1 MTIEDIMAE
10 ADSAIDSEEGK
21 EPEEEQQE
29 TPESLLAQ
37 ADKEIEKEKKVL
49 VPGADMMGGI
59 GVPMQEEQIQEAPEA
74 PKEAE
79 AKQPEDA
86 VDILLQMTQG
96 QTPDQYDE
104 KVFQWRDTLTPQQF
118 AKLSKT
124 DEAFPLTDTQERAAY
139 DYMRKNEDPFKIPR
153 SFDDWYGIAE
163 YTAGMVPMVAEP
175 VKESVVGFVKG
186 GYKFGKGLVDYATAE
201 NFAWKDAYETLP
213 DDAKER
219 VREQLGS
226 IPGGFFNPK
235 ALPDAEISKIVFSE
249 LPQQEQK
256 KFEEQS
262 AAGTEAGRTAMFSA
276 LEPLVGLPIS
286 MAETATKVATGG
298 ISAWDRVTEAT
309 GIRSYEDSFEN
320 WRNRRLFDGSMQ
332 RWNAERPTSYAKFLE
347 IASPAMVSIAKLD
360 GPTVEDYMREEG
372 LTREQAELARDYDVE
387 QRVLASIDQ
396 VQEERIPDIDE
407 DIRTFGEFA
416 LPAGFGLD
424 QFGYAM
430 NLMRVGSWMTP
441 KLYAK
446 LRLAGKT
453 PEEINEYYTART
465 NAAKEAAKKQLERR
479 SQPTA
484 TGTVA
489 GKAADQIERIQ
500 AAMDQS
506 AFWKRIRQASP
517 YVAGA
522 AVGYGVTED
531 PLAFL
536 YGSVGGRLATSFP
549 RFISDWDEAR
559 RISAGGRQGTFAT
572 LAEVRQDRANA
583 RRGKPFDPEA
593 KPEIKLK
600 GSVSERIQDYGGE
613 KIDNI
618 LGNIG
623 DYVRIGV
630 EPTLIGIG
638 VGAINSS
645 DDEELAATIGNGL
658 VFSLGGRGIQ
668 QIRNKVFGGY
678 DPVIEGRKLRQDMVD
693 LQKLYRDATPETRK
707 QIDRLSD
714 WNTVVAAKERDVA
727 AAQKRL
733 QEAQANAEKVA
744 GGDPT
749 RFRTPQDTIAETA
762 AAAEKVVAAR
772 KSLELRQ
779 ATLDRVQRANV
790 QTRNEYS
797 RQWLRNLAR
806 VNMLG
811 NGTLRE
817 GMNNVGINVLSS
829 AEIYKMM
836 RRNPEN
842 ASISNEAL
850 WMSATQSG
858 FYSSPDGTT
867 VFKPG
872 SPLNQQGG
880 KVVFDSKRPSV
891 VVNAD
896 YIRQTAGQTGQL
908 PIFALNHEFG
918 HHLKNVPEYAE
929 LIKDSESMLFA
940 QEVKD
945 LSGNT
950 VAVTPGQY
958 TQENLVDMYWNR
970 YLAGY
975 TRAEKMEFAQMNGL
989 LDETTGQLKPE
1000 ETASYMR
1007 NEIMADLTAETVSRF
1022 VDPQKDGA
1030 VKDIYDRALLKFRT
1044 KRLAKLV
1051 DKLRSL
1057 GGTGDVITDN
1067 TGAELSPDVMQ
1078 TATDALKAYD
1088 ALKNQVSPAVPQA
1101 ERPKIS
1107 RAQMMS
1113 NRSLQA
1119 RYGSD
1124 SPLFSTTVKAQVFD
1138 ANGKPVGA
1146 SIPIDM
1152 KDPALS
1158 EGVWERTETGV
1169 KQIGGYGRL
1178 SRQIDLAGVPIGS
1191 RIVISNQIE
1200 YQPDGVTPIV
1210 LNPKQAKKRGKD
1222 RFQIIRSVL
1231 DSTPDYGAPNRFQP
1245 VSPGSDTYRGTFT
1258 PLQMKA
1264 LMDIP
1269 ESVVPKSIKQKVI
1282 AINSALARN
1291 DGTRMIVDYAA
1302 VMTDSGK
1309 YQAFSPKIYDV
1320 VPIGMMFSKDG
1331 NFLATT
1337 ISVTRLF
1344 DKLNA
1349 WSERMPARL
1358 DFWNG
1363 SKDRFW
1369 DDFSKK
1375 YLANWQKGA
1384 EGSGYNKKGEPVEGS
1399 IPLDAD
1405 AEIAKQKANIFNDF
1419 LNLFDNA
1426 TEGLNPDRTT
1436 TPRRKGDPRDKDI
1449 DRTIMSMRIDHI
1461 AEIIENPMG
1470 KLPII
1475 YGYAKQNYLPKP
1487 KVKEPISEPL
1497 DLDLNYRYF
1506 RGVSREDLK
1515 KINKSG
1521 KLIPSSDL
1529 IPFDNEVL
1537 EYAFGDEYSR
1547 MSEDQIDSAIKDVI
1561 PWYNGSMSSVKNGVN
1576 LTTDFENAKGY
1587 GDFVI
1592 ATNGDNADI
1601 ADVSDAHAFARN
1613 AKDVDV
1619 SAIYDVKK
1627 RKWIKFPENLGTD
1640 IRYLPRKKIEGEEM
1654 PFKGKIVTQNR
1665 DPVLQQAAQRLI
1677 RGEISTDEYQ
1687 ALVRERSPYE
1697 DLPDVPEPQSVDQ
1710 IKVTMGAKG
1719 AEGEQP
1725 SERSKKV
1732 GVAKQSGLKQGD
1744 LTESRIDIRAY
1755 LDKGEHVNVLH
1766 QPTSKEVGGSAAKVI
1781 SYEPTIHLK
1790 DVKFM
1795 VNPTTSLE
1803 IAAGRSKSTIARIN
1817 GKWQDTAPE
1826 TAFELAN
1833 EKFNDPEWVQLG
1845 MNPTRQSNF
1854 YIRSTGEPVKSAD
1867 EIIQIGKF
1875 VLAKNAKK
1883 VTPEEMPE
1891 RTMTDYGMRFLPRPK
1906 KADEGERKTP
1916 VLSDVEPPVRFV
1928 GPQGT
1933 ALEGV
1938 TLQYEPE
1945 AKTLAG
1951 ISFLP
1956 RPKTDRYKFAFTVAS
1971 DRIKLV
1977 DDLVKAKDWQG
1988 IRDLNQATIRH
1999 AMSDLRGVNYTI
2011 KDVLGAFENGRE
2023 VSAIVEVN
2031 TPDPEMVAEVRKRM
2045 VALGELWKQTEV
2057 LEEKVGMGD
2066 EDLFGTIDN
2075 DGFLHIGKYELDF
2088 DKLTSRMV
2096 EKARL
2101 AAGIQSMT
2109 IDGNSVIFYD
2119 TDNIG
2124 RGFAERVGAFAKS
2137 VAEQGGVLRGSST
2150 DNAAVRSYRDP
2161 ESVKAGSLYYNDDP
2175 VQLFGAG
2182 QLPDRLRSPV
2192 YRVVSE
2198 LLGRPLPPPKGGK
2211 RSYFTKED
2219 VTPKQV
2225 KLQTAIG
2232 NIQDRVV
2239 LNDRKNKDVVK
2250 AYEELNAELIKQY
2263 DALVAAGM
2271 RFEALNDYEAY
2282 SKTYPNSAAVIKDI
2296 RNNNQLMFL
2305 KTNPQTFGPLK
2316 NGKPMDFSFHPLL
2329 QNSGRKDSVGNELNY
2344 NDILR
2349 VVHDAIA
2356 HGTYAAE
2363 FGPIGEESAWHTHI
2377 RTIDNPWARWALTM
2391 ETRAQNSFVN
2401 YRDARIG
2408 KDKMPLKP
2416 GDDGYVPIPER
2427 DYAEQKFALIPLKY
2441 TLTGDAKVDK
2451 PVKDLMAQIG
2461 EKRAQGSAEKRPDW
2475 MPSKAKE
2482 KEILSKV
2489 PQPAG
2494 DPKTMVADAT
2504 AVMGKPTKADEASSV
2519 PVIVSKEWMKKKAK
2533 KDEDDGDEDDG
2544 DTITVGEAQL
2554 KDVVKY
2560 QLTGLPIVVRPL
2572 PNYAAANNATKVA
2585 KDVLKIAE
2593 RPEQYKEYSDRV
2605 LAAGEK
2611 VRNDPQRFTTLSGYL
2626 EFMRESGA
2634 SGNLLM
2640 PPTQLVELVKNAQSI
2655 LSLWNGGY
2663 HGTKTAPGTIK
2674 AAKEGLDGVNEMK
2687 SLMTENGVN
2696 LGPTPMITALHHLWG
2711 ILSRQLDPLNQEGMW
2726 MRLVSQ
2732 PAVLEQIQR
2741 SIDGEYN
2748 LTREQWKAIV
2758 QRARKDTKGEYAKIG
2773 NNATANANS
2782 FALMLERHNGKWDQL
2797 ASIYRL
2803 DDPVAMTNAFWG
2815 LNVGPTGIKNKVQR
2829 FIGLTFGIHGSV
2841 LDRWRFVSLNLPMA
2855 MKLTGKPI
2863 PESYFKYYGRNKT
2876 IPEDPVGI
2884 YKSYGTVENGNPVYS
2899 TALYTGIDRTIE
2911 GVIAN
2916 SPAIRNF
2923 LGVHATPGG
2932 FHWVDW
2938 NAVKNEAVG
2947 HSSLDLT
2954 KEFLKQKGR
2963 DATVEDFLD
2972 VVQNST
2978 VYTRA
2983 DQDGKILDLVMENG
2997 VFRIRED

>member
-21 EPEEEQQE
+21 EPEEEQQD
-29 TPESLLAQ
+29 TLESLLAQ
-37 ADKEIEKEKKVL
+37 ADAELDKAPDATSRL
-49 VPGADMMGGI
+49 L
-59 GVPMQEEQIQEAPEA
+59 APEPVSELDALQSKA
-74 PKEAE
+74 PTPKPQKEE
-79 AKQPEDA
+79 ATPEDA

-104 KVFQWRDTLTPQQF
+104 KVFQWRDTLTPKQF
-118 AKLSKT
+118 AKLSEQ

-139 DYMRKNEDPFKIPR
+139 DYLRKNEDPFKIPR
-153 SFDDWYGIAE
+153 SFEDWYGIAE
-163 YTAGMVPMVAEP
+163 YTGGMVPMVAEQ
-175 VKESVVGFVKG
+175 VKDSAVGFVKG
-186 GYKFGKGLVDYATAE
+186 GYKFGKGLFDYATAE

-235 ALPDAEISKIVFSE
+235 SLPDAEIGKIVFSE
-249 LPQQEQK
+249 LPQEEQK

-298 ISAWDRVTEAT
+298 TSIWDRITETT
-309 GIRSYEDSFEN
+309 GARSYEDSFEN

-347 IASPAMVSIAKLD
+347 VISPAIVSIAKLD
-360 GPTVEDYMREEG
+360 GPNVEDYMREEG

-396 VQEERIPDIDE
+396 VQEEEIPDIDE
-407 DIRTFGEFA
+407 DIRIFGEFA

-446 LRLAGKT
+446 MRLAGKT
-453 PEEINEYYTART
+453 PEEINQYYTART
-465 NAAKEAAKKQLERR
+465 NAAKESAKKQLERR
-479 SQPTA
+479 SKPTVA
-484 TGTVA
+484 GKVA

-572 LAEVRQDRANA
+572 LAELRQDRANA

-623 DYVRIGV
+623 DYVRMGV

-645 DDEELAATIGNGL
+645 DDEELASMIGNGL
-658 VFSLGGRGIQ
+658 FFSLGGRGVKQIQ
-668 QIRNKVFGGY
+668 NKIFGGY

-693 LQKLYRDATPETRK
+693 LQKLYRDSSPESRK

-714 WNTVVAAKERDVA
+714 WNTVVAAKEREVA

-733 QEAQANAEKVA
+733 QEAQANAEKA
-744 GGDPT
+744 AAGDPT
-749 RFRTPQDTIAETA
+749 RFRTPSDTIAEVGA
-762 AAAEKVVAAR
+762 ASDKVVAA
-772 KSLELRQ
+772 KKALELRQ
-779 ATLDRVQRANV
+779 ATLDRVRRANE

-806 VNMLG
+806 INMLG

-829 AEIYKMM
+829 AEIYKTM

-850 WMSATQSG
+850 WQSATQSG
-858 FYSSPDGTT
+858 FHSSPDGTT

-872 SPLNQQGG
+872 SPLNEQGG
-880 KVVFDSKRPSV
+880 KITFDSKRPSI

-929 LIKDSESMLFA
+929 LIRDSESMLFA

-950 VAVTPGQY
+950 VAVTPGKYSQSD
-958 TQENLVDMYWNR
+958 LVEMYWNR

-975 TRAEKMEFAQMNGL
+975 TKAEKMEFAQMNNL

-1000 ETASYMR
+1000 ETAAYMR
-1007 NEIMADLTAETVSRF
+1007 NEVMADLTAESVSRF
-1022 VDPQKDGA
+1022 IDPQKDGA
-1030 VKDIYDRALLKFRT
+1030 IKDIYDRALLKFRT
-1044 KRLAKLV
+1044 KKLANLV
-1051 DKLRSL
+1051 DKLRRL
-1057 GGTGDVITDN
+1057 GGTGDVISDN

-1107 RAQMMS
+1107 RAQIMRD
-1113 NRSLQA
+1113 RSLLS
-1119 RYGSD
+1119 RYGAD
-1124 SPLFSTTVKAQVFD
+1124 SPLFSTSVKAQVFD
-1138 ANGKPVGA
+1138 ANGKPIGT

-1169 KQIGGYGRL
+1169 RQIGGYGRI
-1178 SRQIDLAGVPIGS
+1178 SRQIDLAGVPVGS
-1191 RIVISNQIE
+1191 RIVISNQIDF
-1200 YQPDGVTPIV
+1200 QPDGVTPVV
-1210 LNPKQAKKRGKD
+1210 LKPKEAKKRGQD
-1222 RFQIIRSVL
+1222 RSQIIRAAL
-1231 DSTPDYGAPNRFQP
+1231 DNTPDYGAPNRFQP
-1245 VSPGSDTYRGTFT
+1245 VAPGSGTYRGTFT
-1258 PLQMKA
+1258 PLQIKA

-1269 ESVVPKSIKQKVI
+1269 ESVVPKSIKDRILAFNQ
-1282 AINSALARN
+1282 ALARN

-1309 YQAFSPKIYDV
+1309 YQAFSPRVYDV

-1349 WSERMPARL
+1349 WSDRMPARL

-1487 KVKEPISEPL
+1487 KGKNTVK
-1497 DLDLNYRYF
+1497 N
-1506 RGVSREDLK
+1506 K
-1515 KINKSG
+1515 KI
-1521 KLIPSSDL
+1521 SDAAAEAISKNL
-1529 IPFDNEVL
+1529 RLGVEQVPFDFKMPEGWTI
-1537 EYAFGDEYSR
+1537 EGDIYIPPKAF
-1547 MSEDQIDSAIKDVI
+1547 
-1561 PWYNGSMSSVKNGVN
+1561 
-1576 LTTDFENAKGY
+1576 DFEGSEISY
-1587 GDFVI
+1587 I
-1592 ATNGDNADI
+1592 
-1601 ADVSDAHAFARN
+1601 
-1613 AKDVDV
+1613 
-1619 SAIYDVKK
+1619 
-1627 RKWIKFPENLGTD
+1627 
-1640 IRYLPRKKIEGEEM
+1640 PRKKIEGDEM
-1654 PFKGKIVTQNR
+1654 PFKVVTQNR
-1665 DPVLQQAAQRLI
+1665 DPELQQAAQRLI
-1677 RGEISTDEYQ
+1677 RGEIDTAEYQ
-1687 ALVRERSPYE
+1687 ALVRETSPYE
-1697 DLPDVPEPQSVDQ
+1697 DLPDVPSPMSVDSMRDAIAGQ
-1710 IKVTMGAKG
+1710 SRKA
-1719 AEGEQP
+1719 
-1725 SERSKKV
+1725 KV
-1732 GVAKQSGLKQGD
+1732 GVVRDVLKQND
-1744 LTESRIDIRAY
+1744 EAESRIDIKAFENF
-1755 LDKGEHVNVLH
+1755 GEYVSTIHK
-1766 QPTSKEVGGSAAKVI
+1766 PTKKEVGGEAASPIAHESTV
-1781 SYEPTIHLK
+1781 HLK
-1790 DVKFM
+1790 NVKFM
-1795 VNPTTSLE
+1795 VNPTQSLE
-1803 IAAGRSKSTIARIN
+1803 IAAGRSKGTIARIK
-1817 GKWQDTAPE
+1817 GKWQDTTPE
-1826 TAFELAN
+1826 GAFELAN

-1867 EIIQIGKF
+1867 EVIQVGKF
-1875 VLAKNAKK
+1875 VLAKNPKK
-1883 VTPEEMPE
+1883 VTPDEMPE
-1891 RTMTDYGMRFLPRPK
+1891 RTMTDYGMQFLPRPK
-1906 KADEGERKTP
+1906 RAEEGERRVP
-1916 VLSDVEPPVRFV
+1916 ALSGVEPPVRFV

-1938 TLQYEPE
+1938 TLEYGPE
-1945 AKTLAG
+1945 AKPLTG

-1977 DDLVKAKDWQG
+1977 DDLIKAENWQG
-1988 IRDLNQATIRH
+1988 IRDLNQATVRH

-2031 TPDPEMVAEVRKRM
+2031 TPDPEMITEVRKRM

-2066 EDLFGTIDN
+2066 QDLLGTIDN
-2075 DGFLHIGKYELDF
+2075 DGFLHITKHELDF

-2101 AAGIQSMT
+2101 AAEIQSMT
-2109 IDGNSVIFYD
+2109 IDGNKVIFYD

-2124 RGFAERVGAFAKS
+2124 TGFAKRVGAFADS
-2137 VAEQGGVLRGSST
+2137 IAEQGGIVRGSST
-2150 DNAAVRSYRDP
+2150 DDAAVRSYRDP

-2175 VQLFGAG
+2175 VRLFGAG

-2198 LLGRPLPPPKGGK
+2198 LLGRPLPPPKDGK

-2232 NIQDRVV
+2232 NTQDRVV

-2250 AYEELNAELIKQY
+2250 AYEELNSELIKQY

-2271 RFEALNDYEAY
+2271 RFDALNDYDAY
-2282 SKTYPNSAAVIKDI
+2282 SKIYPNSSAVIRDI
-2296 RNNNQLMFL
+2296 RNNNQLFFL
-2305 KTNPQTFGPLK
+2305 KTNPQTFGPMK
-2316 NGKPMDFSFHPLL
+2316 DGKPMDFSFHPLL
-2329 QNSGRKDSVGNELNY
+2329 KDSGRTDSSGNKLNY

-2391 ETRAQNSFVN
+2391 ETRGQNSFVN

-2416 GDDGYVPIPER
+2416 GDEGYVPVPDR

-2451 PVKDLMAQIG
+2451 PVKELMAQLG
-2461 EKRAQGSAEKRPDW
+2461 KKRAEGSAEKQPDW
-2475 MPSKAKE
+2475 MPSKAKA

-2533 KDEDDGDEDDG
+2533 KDEDDGDEEDG

-2572 PNYAAANNATKVA
+2572 PNYAAENNATKVA
-2585 KDVLKIAE
+2585 KNVLKIAE

-2605 LAAGEK
+2605 VAAGEK

-2640 PPTQLVELVKNAQSI
+2640 PPTQLVELVKNSQSI
-2655 LSLWNGGY
+2655 LNLWNGGY
-2663 HGTKTAPGTIK
+2663 HGTKTAPGTVK
-2674 AAKEGLDGVNEMK
+2674 AAREGLDGVNEMK

-2732 PAVLEQIQR
+2732 PRVLEQIQR

-2748 LTREQWKAIV
+2748 LTREQWKDIV
-2758 QRARKDTKGEYAKIG
+2758 QKARRDTKGQYDKIG

-2916 SPAIRNF
+2916 SPDIRNF

-2938 NAVKNEAVG
+2938 NTVKNEAVG

>member
-1 MTIEDIMAE
+1 MTIEDVIAGIDAEIDKKNEEQGSVEQPAPPASTMESPAPAVEPPAPDLPAPAPPLSAMAPPVPVANPPEPIAEPPAPIEE
-10 ADSAIDSEEGK
+10 APAPIAKPLDSAATAAT
-21 EPEEEQQE
+21 
-29 TPESLLAQ
+29 TPESVIA
-37 ADKEIEKEKKVL
+37 EIDAEIDSKS
-49 VPGADMMGGI
+49 PGA
-59 GVPMQEEQIQEAPEA
+59 PQTQEA
-74 PKEAE
+74 PKEA
-79 AKQPEDA
+79 PSGDV
-86 VDILLQMTQG
+86 VDILLEMTAG
-96 QTPDQYDE
+96 KSPDQYDDV
-104 KVFQWRDTLTPQQF
+104 VFQVRDTLTPKQF
-118 AKLSKT
+118 AKLAQADDT
-124 DEAFPLTDTQERAAY
+124 FPLLESQQKSAY
-139 DYMRKNEDPFKIPR
+139 DYIRKNEDPFEAPKT
-153 SFDDWYGIAE
+153 FDDWYGIAE
-163 YTAGMVPMVAEP
+163 FAATMVPRVADT
-175 VKESVVGFVKG
+175 VLQSSIGFVKG
-186 GYKFGKGLVDYATAE
+186 GYKFGKGLYDYTTAE

-235 ALPDAEISKIVFSE
+235 ELSDSEISKIVFSE
-249 LPQQEQK
+249 LPQQQRQQFEQ
-256 KFEEQS
+256 QS
-262 AAGTEAGRTAMFSA
+262 QAGTEAGRTAVYSF
-276 LEPLVGLPIS
+276 LDPLVELPYS
-286 MAETATKVATGG
+286 LAETATKVATGG
-298 ISAWDRVTEAT
+298 TSIWDRITEAS
-309 GIRSYEDSFEN
+309 GLRSYEDSYDN
-320 WRNRRLFDGSMQ
+320 WSNRRMFDGAMR
-332 RWNAERPTSYAKFLE
+332 RWKEEKPTGYHKFLE
-347 IASPAMVSIAKLD
+347 TVTPAIVAISKLD

-372 LTREQAELARDYDVE
+372 LSREEAEFARDYDAE
-387 QRVLASIDQ
+387 QRTLASVNQ
-396 VQEERIPDIDE
+396 VAEGIPDLDE
-407 DIRTFGEFA
+407 DIRLFGEFA
-416 LPAGFGLD
+416 LPEGLGID
-424 QFGYAM
+424 QFGYF
-430 NLMRVGSWMTP
+430 NQLYRVGSGLTP

-453 PEEINEYYTART
+453 PDEINQYYTQRT
-465 NAAKEAAKKQLERR
+465 NAAKAASKAEFERR
-479 SQPTA
+479 SKPSTVGKIAEA
-484 TGTVA
+484 T
-489 GKAADQIERIQ
+489 ADQIDRVQ
-500 AAMDQS
+500 AALDQS
-506 AFWKRIRQASP
+506 AFWKRVRQASP
-517 YVAGA
+517 YLAGA

-536 YGSVGGRLATSFP
+536 YGSVGGKLATSFP
-549 RFISDWDEAR
+549 RFISDWDNAR
-559 RISAGGRQGTFAT
+559 VRSAGGRQGTFAT
-572 LAEVRQDRANA
+572 YAEIVQDRANA
-583 RRGKPFDPEA
+583 RRGKSFDPEA

-600 GSVSERIQDYGGE
+600 GTIGERIQDFGGA
-613 KIDNI
+613 KIDSI
-618 LGNIG
+618 LDNVGEYI
-623 DYVRIGV
+623 RMGV
-630 EPTLIGIG
+630 QPTLVGIG

-645 DDEELAATIGNGL
+645 DDEELASIIGNGL
-658 VFSLGGRGIQ
+658 VYSIGGRAFQ
-668 QIRNKVFGGY
+668 QIRNKALGGY
-678 DPVIEGRKLRQDMVD
+678 DPVIGRRRLRQDMMD
-693 LQKLYRDATPETRK
+693 LQKLYRDATPDTQK

-714 WNTVVAAKERDVA
+714 WNTVIAAKEREVA
-727 AAQKRL
+727 MAQKRL
-733 QEAQANAEKVA
+733 QEAEGNAAKVA
-744 GGDPT
+744 AGDPT
-749 RFRTPQDTIAETA
+749 RLRSPADTIEQTA
-762 AAAEKVVAAR
+762 AASEKVVAAK

-779 ATLDRVQRANV
+779 ATLDRVKTANT

-797 RQWLRNLAR
+797 RQWLQNLAR
-806 VNMLG
+806 LNILG

-842 ASISNEAL
+842 ASLSNEQL
-850 WMSATQSG
+850 WETATQSG
-858 FYSSPDGTT
+858 FYNSPDGST

-872 SPLNQQGG
+872 SAMNERGA
-880 KVVFDSKRPSV
+880 KIIFDSKRPSV

-929 LIKDSESMLFA
+929 LIKDAENMLFA

-950 VAVTPGQY
+950 IAVTSGKYSQSD
-958 TQENLVDMYWNR
+958 LVDMYWNR
-970 YLAGY
+970 YLSGY
-975 TRAEKMEFAQMNGL
+975 TKAEKMEFARMNNL
-989 LDETTGQLKPE
+989 VDETTGQLKQE
-1000 ETASYMR
+1000 ETAAYMR
-1007 NEIMADLTAETVSRF
+1007 NEVMADLTAETMSRLI
-1022 VDPQKDGA
+1022 DPQKDGA
-1030 VKDIYDRALLKFRT
+1030 IKDIYDRALLKFRT
-1044 KRLAKLV
+1044 KKLAGLV
-1051 DKLRSL
+1051 DKLRRL

-1078 TATDALKAYD
+1078 AAADAMKAYD
-1088 ALKNQVSPAVPQA
+1088 ALKNQVSPAVPQPD
-1101 ERPKIS
+1101 RPKIS
-1107 RAQMMS
+1107 RAQMMRD
-1113 NRSLQA
+1113 RSLQA

-1124 SPLFSTTVKAQVFD
+1124 SPLFSTSVKAQVFD
-1138 ANGKPVGA
+1138 ANGNPVGT

-1178 SRQIDLAGVPIGS
+1178 SRQIDLAGVPVGS
-1191 RIVISNQIE
+1191 RIVISNQLD

-1210 LNPKQAKKRGKD
+1210 LSPRAAKKRGQD
-1222 RFQIIRSVL
+1222 RGQIIRAAL
-1231 DSTPDYGAPNRFQP
+1231 DNTPDYGAPNRFQP
-1245 VSPGSDTYRGTFT
+1245 VAPGSDTYRGTFT
-1258 PLQMKA
+1258 PLQIKA

-1269 ESVVPKSIKQKVI
+1269 ESVVPKSIKERI
-1282 AINSALARN
+1282 LAINQALARN

-1309 YQAFSPKIYDV
+1309 YQAFSPKVYDV

-1349 WSERMPARL
+1349 RAERMPAWL
-1358 DFWNG
+1358 DLWNG

-1369 DDFSKK
+1369 DEFSKK
-1375 YLANWQKGA
+1375 YLANWQKNI
-1384 EGSGYNKKGEPVEGS
+1384 EGSGYNKRGELVEGA

-1405 AEIAKQKANIFNDF
+1405 AEIAKQKANAFNDF
-1419 LNLFDNA
+1419 LNLFDKE
-1426 TEGLNPDRTT
+1426 TEGLNPDRNV

-1449 DRTIMSMRIDHI
+1449 DRTIMSLRIDHI

-1470 KLPII
+1470 KLPIV
-1475 YGYAKQNYLPKP
+1475 YGYAKQNFLPKP
-1487 KVKEPISEPL
+1487 KE
-1497 DLDLNYRYF
+1497 R
-1506 RGVSREDLK
+1506 
-1515 KINKSG
+1515 
-1521 KLIPSSDL
+1521 SD
-1529 IPFDNEVL
+1529 
-1537 EYAFGDEYSR
+1537 
-1547 MSEDQIDSAIKDVI
+1547 QSA
-1561 PWYNGSMSSVKNGVN
+1561 
-1576 LTTDFENAKGY
+1576 
-1587 GDFVI
+1587 
-1592 ATNGDNADI
+1592 
-1601 ADVSDAHAFARN
+1601 
-1613 AKDVDV
+1613 
-1619 SAIYDVKK
+1619 
-1627 RKWIKFPENLGTD
+1627 
-1640 IRYLPRKKIEGEEM
+1640 PRKTIEGEQM
-1654 PFKGKIVTQNR
+1654 PFKVVTQNR
-1665 DPVLQQAAQRLI
+1665 DPELQQAAQRLI
-1677 RGEISTDEYQ
+1677 RGEIDAAQYQ
-1687 ALVRERSPYE
+1687 ALVRELSPYE
-1697 DLPDVPEPQSVDQ
+1697 DLDDVPEPQSVDQ
-1710 IKVTMGAKG
+1710 IKVTMGGREEK
-1719 AEGEQP
+1719 P
-1725 SERSKKV
+1725 SARSEKV
-1732 GVAKQSGLKQGD
+1732 GVAKAAGLKQGD
-1744 LTESRIDIRAY
+1744 LAESRIDIRAY

-1766 QPTSKEVGGSAAKVI
+1766 QPTSKDVGGSASGVI
-1781 SYEPTIHLK
+1781 SYEPTIHMK

-1817 GKWQDTAPE
+1817 GKWQDTSPE
-1826 TAFELAN
+1826 VAFETAN

-1891 RTMTDYGMRFLPRPK
+1891 RTMTDYGMQFLPRPK
-1906 KADEGERKTP
+1906 RAEEGERKTP
-1916 VLSDVEPPVRFV
+1916 VLSGVEPPVRFV

-1938 TLQYEPE
+1938 TVEYKPE
-1945 AKTLAG
+1945 ARPLEG

-1956 RPKTDRYKFAFTVAS
+1956 KPKTDRYKFAFTVAS

-1977 DDLVKAKDWQG
+1977 DDLIKAKDWQG
-1988 IRDLNQATIRH
+1988 IRDLNQATVRH

-2066 EDLFGTIDN
+2066 EDLLGTIDN

-2088 DKLTSRMV
+2088 DKLTPRMV

-2109 IDGNSVIFYD
+2109 IDGNNVIFYD

-2124 RGFAERVGAFAKS
+2124 EGFAERVGAFAKS
-2137 VAEQGGVLRGSST
+2137 VAEQGSILRGSST

-2161 ESVKAGSLYYNDDP
+2161 ESVKAGSLYYTDNP

-2198 LLGRPLPPPKGGK
+2198 LLGRPLPPPKDGK

-2232 NIQDRVV
+2232 NTQDRVV

-2250 AYEELNAELIKQY
+2250 AYEELNAELVKQY

-2271 RFEALNDYEAY
+2271 RFEAINDYETY
-2282 SKTYPNSAAVIKDI
+2282 NKTYPNSSAVIKDI

-2305 KTNPQTFGPLK
+2305 KTNPETFGPIK
-2316 NGKPMDFSFHPLL
+2316 DGKPMDFSFHPLL
-2329 QNSGRKDSVGNELNY
+2329 QDSGRTDSSGNKLNY

-2356 HGTYAAE
+2356 HGTYSAE

-2391 ETRAQNSFVN
+2391 ETRGQNSFVN

-2441 TLTGDAKVDK
+2441 SLTGDAKVDK

-2494 DPKTMVADAT
+2494 NPKTLVADAT

-2533 KDEDDGDEDDG
+2533 NEDDDGDDG
-2544 DTITVGEAQL
+2544 EGETLTVGEAQL
-2554 KDVVKY
+2554 KDVIKY
-2560 QLTGLPIVVRPL
+2560 ELTGMPIVVRPL
-2572 PNYAAANNATKVA
+2572 PNYAADNNATKVA
-2585 KDVLKIAE
+2585 KNVLKIAE

-2634 SGNLLM
+2634 SGSLLM
-2640 PPTQLVELVKNAQSI
+2640 PPTQLVELVKNAQHI
-2655 LSLWNGGY
+2655 LNLWNGGY
-2663 HGTKTAPGTIK
+2663 HGTKTAPGTVK

-2687 SLMTENGVN
+2687 SLMTDENGVN

-2748 LTREQWKAIV
+2748 LTRDQWKAIV
-2758 QRARKDTKGEYAKIG
+2758 QKARRDTKGDYSKIG
-2773 NNATANANS
+2773 NNATSNANA

-2916 SPAIRNF
+2916 SPALRNF

-2938 NAVKNEAVG
+2938 NTVKNEAVG